1 LEVFRVTK
9 RRAAAQLAAPGIEAI
24 REAYCLGGS
33 DAQRVAALIEIA
45 GAAAALARTVV
56 RLRHVDRVELF
67 ELVSRRGDVLP
78 VLGRGQ
84 WLPTMTF
91 HVPAPT
97 QRRNRRRSNG
107 SVPAGRVPAV
117 VQPELF
123 PTAVGGAR

>member
-1 LEVFRVTK
+1 MTK

-24 REAYCLGGS
+24 RSVYCVGGS

-56 RLRHVDRVELF
+56 RMRHVDRVELF

-91 HVPAPT
+91 HVPVPA
-97 QRRNRRRSNG
+97 RGRNRRRSNG
-107 SVPAGRVPAV
+107 SAPVVRVPAV

-123 PTAVGGAR
+123 PVGGAA